1 MDVAGWGRV
10 KTFSPD
16 LPPSG
21 LSGSSKG
28 GENLKYRGKGITQ
41 EGGPP
46 STEEGPSVKWE
57 VFNGNRWCLEIRGA
71 APFEEWV
78 WFEAER
84 EEPEGKGAELCVGTD
99 IFAN

>member
-1 MDVAGWGRV
+1 M
-10 KTFSPD
+10 
-16 LPPSG
+16 
-21 LSGSSKG
+21 
-28 GENLKYRGKGITQ
+28 
-41 EGGPP
+41 
-46 STEEGPSVKWE
+46 KWE